1 MNTSNRISDG
11 ARLIGY
17 PGNGVPEG
25 TECGFFTASDGRLLR
40 YALLREGQGFKGT
53 VCLLHGRGDFIERY
67 FETMDDLR
75 QRGFAVATFDWRGQ
89 GGSQR
94 GLRNPWKNHV
104 RRFADYEDDL
114 ACFIGKILMPDC
126 PPPYYAL
133 AHSMGGCILI
143 HALRRHAWF
152 NKAVLTAPMFDIRT
166 APWPRWIARNL
177 APLFCMIGLGR
188 IFVPGE
194 RRRPMGLRD
203 FPGNNLTS
211 DLGRYTRDV
220 HTIEIAPELG
230 VGAPTVRWVKAA
242 FNAMG
247 EVMSPPRSSLVR
259 VPVLIVAA
267 DKELVTCNEACHAL
281 AAREPSVVTVIVDYS
296 RHEILMER
304 DEVREQFWAAFEAF
318 IEGKDP
324 TREPRG

>member
-1 MNTSNRISDG
+1 
-11 ARLIGY
+11 
-17 PGNGVPEG
+17 
-25 TECGFFTASDGRLLR
+25 
-40 YALLREGQGFKGT
+40 LREGQGFKGT
-53 VCLLHGRGDFIERY
+53 VCLLQGRGDFIERY

-94 GLRNPWKNHV
+94 GSRNPWKNHV

-114 ACFIGKILMPDC
+114 ASFISKILMPDC

-133 AHSMGGCILI
+133 AHSMGGCILTV
-143 HALRRHAWF
+143 ALRRHAWF
-152 NKAVLTAPMFDIRT
+152 NKAVLTAPMFDIKT
-166 APWPRWIARNL
+166 APWPRWLARSL
-177 APLFCMIGLGR
+177 VPLFSMIGMGR

-194 RRRPMGLRD
+194 RRRPMGLKD

-211 DLGRYTRDV
+211 DLGRFTRDV

-230 VGAPTVRWVKAA
+230 VGAPTVRWVNAA
-242 FNAMG
+242 FKAMD
-247 EVMSPPRSSLVR
+247 EVMSPPKNSFVR
-259 VPVLIVAA
+259 VPMLIVAA
-267 DKELVTCNEACHAL
+267 DKELVTSNEACHAL
-281 AAREPSVVTVIVDYS
+281 AAREPSVVTVVVDYS

>member
-17 PGNGVPEG
+17 PGNSVPDG
-25 TECGFFTASDGRLLR
+25 TECGFFTASDGRRLR

-94 GLRNPWKNHV
+94 GSRNPWKNHV
-104 RRFADYEDDL
+104 RRFSDYEDDL
-114 ACFIGKILMPDC
+114 QSFIAKILMPDC

-133 AHSMGGCILI
+133 AHSMGGCILVL
-143 HALRRHAWF
+143 ALRRHAWF

-166 APWPRWIARNL
+166 APWPRWLARIL
-177 APLFCMIGLGR
+177 IPLFCMTGLGR
-188 IFVPGE
+188 LFVPGE
-194 RRRPMGLRD
+194 RRRPMGLKD
-203 FPGNNLTS
+203 FPANNLTS

-220 HTIEIAPELG
+220 HTVEIAPELG
-230 VGAPTVRWVKAA
+230 VGAPTLRWVKAA
-242 FNAMG
+242 FKAM
-247 EVMSPPRSSLVR
+247 EEIMSPPRNSFVR

-267 DKELVTCNEACHAL
+267 DKELVTSNEACHAL
-281 AAREPSVVTVIVDYS
+281 AAREPSVVTVVVDYS

-324 TREPRG
+324 TREPSR